1 MEFPKFKYIR
11 RLLPKDLRNA
21 LLTAEAAKV
30 PLLLTSLVQQ
40 MLITLM
46 TRGSGDLDH
55 SALFT
60 LLDEMAPQ
68 TAVQI

>member
-1 MEFPKFKYIR
+1 LEFFKYIR